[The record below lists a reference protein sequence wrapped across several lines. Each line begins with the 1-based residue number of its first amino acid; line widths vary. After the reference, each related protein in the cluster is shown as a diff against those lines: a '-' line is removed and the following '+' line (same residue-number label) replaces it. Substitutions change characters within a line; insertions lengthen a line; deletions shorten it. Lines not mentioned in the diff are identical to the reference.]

1 MGLRLATP
9 NESVALPSL
18 ILDVVADG
26 GVSVNIGGADMNR
39 AFLALTLF
47 TVSTQAEATVRV
59 LTTTADSCLAFTT
72 AMDAISALFAWTLGF
87 LSGVAQGTGTDY
99 LRNVD
104 AS

>member
-47 TVSTQAEATVRV
+47 TVSTQAEATVRCLPLLPTRV
-59 LTTTADSCLAFTT
+59 LHSRQLWMLGMKARYQRFLPGRSDSFP
-72 AMDAISALFAWTLGF
+72 G
-87 LSGVAQGTGTDY
+87 
-99 LRNVD
+99 
-104 AS
+104 